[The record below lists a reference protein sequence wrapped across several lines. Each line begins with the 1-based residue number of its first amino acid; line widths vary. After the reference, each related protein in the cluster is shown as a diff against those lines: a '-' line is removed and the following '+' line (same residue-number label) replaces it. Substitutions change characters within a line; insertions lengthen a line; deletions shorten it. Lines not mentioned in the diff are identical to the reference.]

1 MGSGMEVDRVVM
13 VQGSAHRAGA
23 EVMLLG
29 RLSWLRSFDIEPSV
43 AFLAD
48 GPFVDEVRA
57 LDVPVAVLADEP
69 ARVRH
74 PWQIP
79 EQIAAVADFAREQ
92 GATVIEGC
100 GEKMSIWAGWAAR
113 SAGCASVLQLHD
125 GPWRSINSAVT
136 QLGAV
141 TAPHDAIVVCSNW
154 MAREFRRRM
163 GIRAIPVHSGVQLE
177 RLPESPTDIR
187 AEFGWPDDALV
198 VTIPGRLES
207 WKGQHIFLRAA
218 ERVASVLPEARFV
231 VLGGALYGWD
241 EEFAAG
247 LPRLAESLGIADK
260 VVFTGHRDDAL
271 AVVAG
276 SDVVTHCSTSPEP
289 FGMVVIEA
297 MALGRPVIA
306 SNTGGPPE
314 IIDDGRTGV
323 LIPPGQPR
331 VLAEAIVRLLLD
343 PHRRAVLADA
353 GRKVARQ
360 QFSAKEMTR
369 ALAGVYQRASA
380 VARQRAA

>member
-1 MGSGMEVDRVVM
+1 MSHERVVM

-23 EVMLLG
+23 EVMMLG

-57 LDVPVAVLADEP
+57 FDVPMTVLAEAP

-79 EQIAAVADFAREQ
+79 QQITAVADFARAQ
-92 GATVIEGC
+92 RATVIEGC

-113 SAGCASVLQLHD
+113 KVGCASVLQMHD
-125 GPWRSINSAVT
+125 GPWRSVNSTVT
-136 QLGAV
+136 QVGAIS
-141 TAPHDAIVVCSNW
+141 TPHDAVVVCSRW

-163 GIRAIPVHSGVQLE
+163 GVCAVAVQGGVQLD
-177 RLPESPTDIR
+177 RLPATPADVRT
-187 AEFGWPDDALV
+187 EFGWPDETSV
-198 VTIPGRLES
+198 ITISGRLES
-207 WKGQHIFLRAA
+207 WKGQDVFLRAA
-218 ERVASVLPEARFV
+218 AEVARAAPEARFV
-231 VLGGALYGWD
+231 VLGGALYGLD
-241 EEFAAG
+241 HEYAAG
-247 LPRLAESLGIADK
+247 LPHLAASLGIADK
-260 VVFTGHRDDAL
+260 VAFTGHRDDAL

-276 SDVVTHCSTSPEP
+276 SDVIAHCSTSPEP

-306 SNTGGPPE
+306 SKAGGPPE

-323 LIPPGQPR
+323 LVPPGNPR
-331 VLAEAIVRLLLD
+331 ALAQAMVDLLND
-343 PHRRAVLADA
+343 PDRRAAIADA
-353 GRKVARQ
+353 GRTAAHER
-360 QFSAKEMTR
+360 FSAKEMTR
-369 ALAGVYQRASA
+369 ALAAVYRKVSA
-380 VARQRAA
+380 TKRRAA

>member
-1 MGSGMEVDRVVM
+1 
-13 VQGSAHRAGA
+13 
-23 EVMLLG
+23 MLLG

-57 LDVPVAVLADEP
+57 LDVPVTVLANEP

-79 EQIAAVADFAREQ
+79 EQITAIAHFAREQ

-113 SAGCASVLQLHD
+113 RVGCASVLQLHD
-125 GPWRSINSAVT
+125 GPWRSINSVVI
-136 QLGAV
+136 QFGAV

-154 MAREFRRRM
+154 MAREFRRRL

-177 RLPESPTDIR
+177 RLPESPADIR
-187 AEFGWPDDALV
+187 AEFGWPDDSLV

-207 WKGQHIFLRAA
+207 WKGQDVFLRAA
-218 ERVASVLPEARFV
+218 AEVATRVPMARFV

-241 EEFAAG
+241 QEFAAG

-260 VVFTGHRDDAL
+260 VAFTGHRDDAL
-271 AVVAG
+271 AVIAG
-276 SDVVTHCSTSPEP
+276 SDVVAHCSTSPEP

-314 IIDDGRTGV
+314 IIANGETGL
-323 LIPPGQPR
+323 LIPPGQPA
-331 VLAEAIVRLLLD
+331 VLAEAISDLLLD
-343 PHRRAVLADA
+343 GQRRAAIADA
-353 GRKVARQ
+353 GRQVAQ
-360 QFSAKEMTR
+360 QRFSAEEMTR
-369 ALAGVYQRASA
+369 ALAAVYRQTSA
-380 VARQRAA
+380 AARQRAA

>member
-1 MGSGMEVDRVVM
+1 MGVERLVT

-29 RLSWLRSFDIEPSV
+29 RLAWLRSFDIEPSV
-43 AFLAD
+43 AFLTD

-125 GPWRSINSAVT
+125 GPWRSVNSVVT
-136 QLGAV
+136 QFGAV
-141 TAPHDAIVVCSNW
+141 TAPHDAIVVCSKW
-154 MAREFRRRM
+154 MAREFRRRL

-177 RLPESPTDIR
+177 RLPESPADIR

-207 WKGQHIFLRAA
+207 WKGQDVFLRAA
-218 ERVASVLPEARFV
+218 ADVTTKVPTARFV

-241 EEFAAG
+241 EEFAGG

-260 VVFTGHRDDAL
+260 VAFTGHRDDAL

-289 FGMVVIEA
+289 FGMVVIET

-306 SNTGGPPE
+306 SNEGGPTE
-314 IIDDGRTGV
+314 IIENGRTGLLV
-323 LIPPGQPR
+323 PPRDPGP
-331 VLAEAIVRLLLD
+331 LAHAMVDLLTD
-343 PHRRAVLADA
+343 RQRRAAIADA
-353 GRKVARQ
+353 GHAVAHER
-360 QFSAKEMTR
+360 FSAEEMTR
-369 ALAGVYQRASA
+369 ALAAVYRRAS
-380 VARQRAA
+380 VAARLRAA